1 MKNRFSR
8 RLGKPVASIQTAIE
22 LKPNAL
28 ELNFLH
34 KNVDKDL
41 NFAMM
46 IKKVDIFLM
55 GGTTGRKQWISFFL
69 RFKPLFFQ
77 SGPTNP
83 TKVAEQ
89 VYLSVLQH
97 PTEFQAKML
106 TGNFFF

>member
-1 MKNRFSR
+1 VKNRFSR

-34 KNVDKDL
+34 KNVDRDL

-55 GGTTGRKQWISFFL
+55 GGTTGRKQWISFFCGSSHFSASQDPRTPPKL
-69 RFKPLFFQ
+69 QNRCIWVSYNIPPNFKPKCWQ
-77 SGPTNP
+77 
-83 TKVAEQ
+83 EI
-89 VYLSVLQH
+89 
-97 PTEFQAKML
+97 
-106 TGNFFF
+106 FFF